1 MPDPQPLPEPDRC
14 APDFDRRVLF
24 VHAHPDDETLA
35 TGATMA
41 RYAAA
46 GAQVTLVTCT
56 LGEEG
61 EVLVPELEHIH
72 ASRADELGSHRRG
85 ELASAMAAL
94 GVEDWRLLGGQ
105 GRWRDSGMMGT
116 DSNTAPHCFWQA
128 DLLAAATE
136 LVRIIRDLKPQV
148 LVTYDEQGGYG
159 HPDHI
164 QAHRVAMYGALL
176 AGASTFRE
184 DLGEPWSVSK
194 IYWSAFPRSVLRAG
208 IEALRASGDDSDF
221 ARIDPDDLPFGVHDE
236 LITTVIDAS
245 DFADRKAEALRCYPT
260 QVETESGLFAV
271 WLSDPEAFGT
281 EYYRLAYDG
290 GASSEPGLGAGRIER
305 ETDLFSGL

>member
-1 MPDPQPLPEPDRC
+1 
-14 APDFDRRVLF
+14 
-24 VHAHPDDETLA
+24 
-35 TGATMA
+35 
-41 RYAAA
+41 
-46 GAQVTLVTCT
+46 
-56 LGEEG
+56 
-61 EVLVPELEHIH
+61 
-72 ASRADELGSHRRG
+72 
-85 ELASAMAAL
+85 
-94 GVEDWRLLGGQ
+94 
-105 GRWRDSGMMGT
+105 
-116 DSNTAPHCFWQA
+116 
-128 DLLAAATE
+128 
-136 LVRIIRDLKPQV
+136 
-148 LVTYDEQGGYG
+148 QGGYG

-184 DLGEPWSVSK
+184 DLGEAWSVSK

-271 WLSDPEAFGT
+271 WLSDPAAFGT
-281 EYYRLAYDG
+281 EYYRLAYNC
-290 GASSEPGLGAGRIER
+290 GARSEQGPGAGRVER